1 MELTRQSFSEL
12 LMEKCIV
19 TFNEQA
25 AERLRLEFM
34 RFMTEEVLQ
43 NVNLESFRK
52 FNERE
57 GETGA
62 RSSLGSSSNNEKGLF
77 TFQGSDRVLKPL
89 DTSDMSIKVEKL
101 MGQSL
106 GQSVDKIEFDKNS
119 FFKSMP
125 AHFDSKGAISVN
137 YYAPSISHLP
147 SPPPPSSSISSSFL
161 PNQPQKNILPPINIT
176 PRLIESKIEEG
187 GGGGKRE
194 DEGRREEGGTR
205 REEGGRKEEGDRKEE
220 VGRREEGVGRKED
233 ANGGSMTS
241 LNISHPVGKEAIN
254 LFSSSNAGGSLIS
267 SIPPLS
273 EIPPSV
279 EKPAN
284 PNFCIKMPDFF
295 TASARKYLH
304 YFEEG
309 TKNLYLLN
317 LDDIKANNLKSK
329 SDLKPNHLNTDLK
342 ATSVDLR
349 VTGDAKSSNG
359 DSKIVNFSAEFQK
372 ISLNIDFVVP
382 PKHKSACTCRGEIF
396 VMGGLKPKD
405 NFPNTLYFNWGKNS
419 LEERKGS
426 RGWREGFGVCVIMEE
441 VN

>member
-1 MELTRQSFSEL
+1 MFCTNYEESLELSRHSFSEL
-12 LMEKCIV
+12 LMEKYIV

-25 AERLRLEFM
+25 AERLRLEFI
-34 RFMTEEVLQ
+34 RLMTEEVLQ

-57 GETGA
+57 SETGA
-62 RSSLGSSSNNEKGLF
+62 RSSLFSSSNNEKGAF
-77 TFQGSDRVLKPL
+77 TFNGIDKANTNDSKIMKQSGS
-89 DTSDMSIKVEKL
+89 SDMSIKVEKL

-106 GQSVDKIEFDKNS
+106 GQSFEKIECEKNS
-119 FFKSMP
+119 FFKPMP
-125 AHFDSKGAISVN
+125 AHFENKGPIIVN
-137 YYAPSISHLP
+137 HYAPSFDHPP
-147 SPPPPSSSISSSFL
+147 SLPPPSSINSAYL

-187 GGGGKRE
+187 GGRKE
-194 DEGRREEGGTR
+194 EEGRREEGG
-205 REEGGRKEEGDRKEE
+205 
-220 VGRREEGVGRKED
+220 GRREDVTS
-233 ANGGSMTS
+233 GSITS
-241 LNISHPVGKEAIN
+241 LNISHPVGKESIN

-273 EIPPSV
+273 EIPPPA

-295 TASARKYLH
+295 TSTARKYLH

-317 LDDIKANNLKSK
+317 LDDFKSNNLKSK
-329 SDLKPNHLNTDLK
+329 ADLKPNH
-342 ATSVDLR
+342 
-349 VTGDAKSSNG
+349 SNIG
-359 DSKIVNFSAEFQK
+359 DSKPNNLDSKYSNFNAEFRK

-382 PKHKSACTCRGEIF
+382 PKHKSTCTCRGEIF
-396 VMGGLKPKD
+396 VIGGIKPKE
-405 NFPNTLYFNWGKNS
+405 NFPNTLYFNWVKNT